1 MAKTIEFTRVSG
13 LTASVSRNDKGKGK
27 VVVVA
32 HYSIEGAEMS
42 LPRSMDLT
50 SKIPSGIL
58 TVLGQALD
66 KAQVEAEK
74 AEGIIIV

>member
-1 MAKTIEFTRVSG
+1 MTKTIEFTKVSG
-13 LTASVSRNDKGKGK
+13 LTASVSRNDKGK

-66 KAQVEAEK
+66 KAQTEAEK
-74 AEGIIIV
+74 AEKIIII